1 MPRDEID
8 QLGDEI
14 QRLRVEFE
22 RFFNGALKVPP
33 VEDLERLRSR
43 IRELRNRPGSAL
55 VDRFRLTQVEARY
68 NSYSDLFG
76 RRLRDQEEGRGA
88 AAAALRQEAEHDPQ
102 SGVVLDAGL
111 APDAVE
117 ALYSGLAKGASSV
130 RFDLDSFRSYLDRQI
145 NAIQKKTGCAQ
156 VRFRLVHEEGET
168 KLKARPLKAG

>member
-33 VEDLERLRSR
+33 VDDLERLRGR

-55 VDRFRLTQVEARY
+55 VERFRLTQMEARY

-88 AAAALRQEAEHDPQ
+88 AAARQNAEELDTQ
-102 SGVVLDAGL
+102 KGVVLDAAL

-117 ALYSGLAKGASSV
+117 ALYTGLARGASKV

-145 NAIQKKTGCAQ
+145 SAIQKKTGCAQ